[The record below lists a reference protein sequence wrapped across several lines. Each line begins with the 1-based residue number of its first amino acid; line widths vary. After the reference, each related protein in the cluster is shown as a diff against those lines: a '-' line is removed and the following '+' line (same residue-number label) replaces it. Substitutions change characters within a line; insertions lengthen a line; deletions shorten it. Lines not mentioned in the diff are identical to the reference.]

1 MDVSIA
7 IDFTLSNMEITD
19 YRSLHRMNK
28 GEMNQY
34 EKAIFEVCNVM
45 MPYAQDGMFK
55 AYGFGGI
62 PIYTGSDKV
71 SRIWNLNGLK
81 DAKVRQTEGVLL
93 SYQKAIHGT
102 KLAGPSYFAGL
113 LNKIRSEIHENI
125 TAKGLEQNRTYSL
138 LIIMTDGYC
147 HDMSITKKLLVEMS
161 GMPFSAVVVGVGS
174 SDFADME
181 ILDADE
187 EVLAD
192 DDGNEAVRD
201 IVQLVKYDDFKE
213 LGMRELAL

>member
-1 MDVSIA
+1 M
-7 IDFTLSNMEITD
+7 
-19 YRSLHRMNK
+19 
-28 GEMNQY
+28 
-34 EKAIFEVCNVM
+34 
-45 MPYAQDGMFK
+45 
-55 AYGFGGI
+55 
-62 PIYTGSDKV
+62 
-71 SRIWNLNGLK
+71 
-81 DAKVRQTEGVLL
+81 

-113 LNKIRSEIHENI
+113 LNKIRNEIHENI
-125 TAKGLEQNRTYSL
+125 TANGLEQNRTYSL